1 MKFQKNKK
9 EKENEIMKR
18 IKKIASLLLAM
29 VMVFAMSVTAFA
41 TGTDVKSGSEQDGKF
56 KLTINAHEGGDV
68 DGYVYNAFQIFK
80 GDVYENGTTKTLSN
94 IEWGADVDTTGGNFI
109 KLFGKDAKA
118 SDVAKEITDAS
129 ATENEKDTDAA
140 KDFAAKIAQCL
151 KADSTGVASTAIKE
165 GADGKVT
172 RYEISDLNAGY
183 YLVQNSAIPE
193 YEGDVETA
201 ESFTRYIMEIVGN
214 ATATPKSA
222 VPTSEKKIVE
232 NTGEVDVN
240 NAAIGDS
247 VNYVIRGTLPENF
260 ADFKT
265 YYYVFTDTLSKGLDA
280 PENTDIK
287 VEIVNGATRTDVSGY
302 FYRDVKKDATTGV
315 STIKVG
321 IADLKALNLLS
332 EVKDTNLITS
342 ATKIEVTYAAVVNQ
356 NAEIG
361 KNPNTNDVILDFSN
375 DPNKSGDGAKNP
387 PDKNP
392 PEPTTENPKGQ
403 TPKDEVETYVTELS
417 ILKVDEQGNPLAG
430 VGFTLTST
438 DGKKITLVT
447 KEEFVEDENGEFWKL
462 VNGSYTKTAPITKDE
477 TDDEGNVVVKNNVD
491 KYESVT
497 KKYKLTKTLAT
508 TAEATE
514 GKTVVVGTVDE
525 NTGRVTFTGLGEGSY
540 TLSESTTPAGYNT
553 IEDISFRIEFD
564 VTKKTFSSNEP
575 AITLGSNGANTL
587 ETTIENKK
595 GSLLPSTGGIG
606 TTIFYVVGGILVIG
620 AGILLVTKRRMK
632 AQ

>member
-1 MKFQKNKK
+1 
-9 EKENEIMKR
+9 MKR

-41 TGTDVKSGSEQDGKF
+41 TETDVKSGSEQDGKF
-56 KLTINAHEGGDV
+56 KLTINAHKDGDV
-68 DGYVYNAFQIFK
+68 EGYVYNAFQIFK
-80 GDVYENGTTKTLSN
+80 GDVYENGSTKTLSN
-94 IEWGADVDTTGGNFI
+94 IEWGADVDTTGENFI

-118 SDVAKEITDAS
+118 SDVAKEITNAS

-151 KADSTGVASTAIKE
+151 KVGSTGVASTAIK
-165 GADGKVT
+165 GANGKVT
-172 RYEISDLNAGY
+172 SYEISNLNAGY

-232 NTGEVDVN
+232 STEEVDVN

-280 PENTDIK
+280 PKNTDIK
-287 VEIVNGATRTDVSGY
+287 VEIVNGTTRTDVSEY
-302 FYRDVKKDATTGV
+302 FYRNVEKDATTGV

-387 PDKNP
+387 PEKNP

-462 VNGSYTKTAPITKDE
+462 VNGSYTKTAPITEDK
-477 TDDEGNVVVKNNVD
+477 TDDEGNVVVENNVD
-491 KYESVT
+491 KYDSVT
-497 KKYKLTKTLAT
+497 RKYKLTKTLKAT
-508 TAEATE
+508 SEPTD
-514 GKTVVVGTVDE
+514 GKTTVAGTVDSE
-525 NTGRVTFTGLGEGSY
+525 TGRVTFTGLGVGNYILEE
-540 TLSESTTPAGYNT
+540 TVTPAGYNT
-553 IEDISFRIEFD
+553 IDAINFSIEFN
-564 VTKKTFSSNEP
+564 VATKKFSSTDP
-575 AITLGSNGANTL
+575 AIKLGNEAANTL